1 MQSATCGDD
10 RLIVASTAHVSY
22 AEGQWTDSAGLY
34 EQVTMGRVSEFQI
47 KPDGSSV
54 LLSESTLDFCSDV
67 GSVST
72 SADCSVV
79 AVMCKSVIPNHGPAD
94 ARTGPGTW
102 GPGAADRYTLGDDHP
117 LNNGKFAATEK
128 IDHLELHRGTGTHFW
143 GDENPGLKDR
153 NATMWLLEWSSR
165 GGAAGQTRLAP
176 DKAVL
181 VNHAIGGWS
190 YGQSEAIISDDATR
204 YQIGLKVAIGGHEG
218 AISFTLA
225 RSNWLRCC
233 NGWTGFGEGHVH
245 SNRLVYNTALDAWGK
260 IGWTDGSRGEKGD
273 GSDHGSKIGGW
284 GTFIGTVPPGN
295 GANMQIDT
303 TAGGGFGGPQAILS
317 REANGYVA
325 VAVGPDP
332 THTTIPFGANYTQQA
347 EGAKARNE
355 AFNPFDRLTVGI
367 TKWPSTLNNCTR
379 GAPTANEAAAGMVD
393 CEMKYIPSAYLLGN
407 TRRRDNHIPAMG
419 DGRNIVYIGEKLGKP
434 AMQHIGPNGKEGE
447 RFLLGYATGLSYP
460 NIPENFYL
468 AEVDANGR
476 VYGEPHE
483 VPGDTAWGE
492 EDVWVQLPK
501 SGCVAW
507 PFTWKDTSQTGGAA
521 AGTQGYGDLRNVD
534 TTKYED
540 IGAIGNTFGLSN
552 TIRITTVC
560 PSNPTSPNP
569 AQPCTGN
576 CQYSCP
582 AGSAGPNCEYTDV
595 GTCSGRGT
603 AMDNGEC
610 MCQPGD
616 EFDYRSFQ
624 HKQSA
629 DECQQMCE
637 CTGSGLNS
645 RAHDTWTC
653 DNEDKCTRFE
663 WHDDTLVCE
672 LYTKTDY
679 LGKQC
684 QYSRHQTCNGRGA
697 VDDEGFCTCDDG
709 FGGEVCSC
717 SKSATCKGATVIRGR
732 GANTYTVHYL
742 EIEQPSG
749 AIEPIGTS
757 QPMSKKDINYEL
769 RLRHGEHLVKVQQIQ
784 YPINHKN
791 FFDNLGFSWSFTTS
805 HGRTMSLQGW
815 FGWTDY
821 RAQARVKPDDGYMC
835 EGDTGSCAA
844 APINTFTAPAGC
856 EIYSFEVGPSGNQ
869 KLTNAPT
876 RPIGG
881 DAEVCHADKH
891 CNGNGVALGNT
902 ADGCQCM
909 CNDGYGADDCSC
921 DKSPACLGATVIRAR
936 ASNVPVP
943 VYVEIEHPDGKLKQY
958 GDASFRGQTNEEFR
972 LLPDECLVSAALT
985 QFPANHEPTKDHEW
999 YTWKFVTS
1007 KEREFGFKGWWS
1019 FTDGQCTGGTC
1030 ESVEVSTFTASVG
1043 ESIHALEFD
1052 LNNVLSGVITY
1063 PCGGKIPTTPT
1074 TAPPP
1079 PWVGEEDMYYQKSGV
1094 GTWGGT
1100 CTCPSGEVYYV
1111 GDNNDYCGSLACNG
1125 GVAGTCDQS
1134 LPQSGWLMA
1143 VDCGAPRPTSSS
1155 TTVLTTT
1162 QKPIATP
1169 KPTTTTEGQPC
1180 KSGSPGDPS
1189 KCKCGFD
1196 SVVDTAPGCTLTVCK
1211 VCPGCKE
1218 ESSQLSSELDDE
1230 RAKAAELQRAVDSLK
1245 QQVLAAQSCKA

>member
-1 MQSATCGDD
+1 MLAGELGLTLAWRVRCVAACQQLANRAAESVRRWCERETEAVSVVLAHAGDTRLVLGSLLRCQALVERVAKRKFRKADRRTAALLANWAAVFTHPSGTAFSDATVMEMEDD
-10 RLIVASTAHVSY
+10 Y
-22 AEGQWTDSAGLY
+22 TDAGL
-34 EQVTMGRVSEFQI
+34 
-47 KPDGSSV
+47 
-54 LLSESTLDFCSDV
+54 
-67 GSVST
+67 
-72 SADCSVV
+72 
-79 AVMCKSVIPNHGPAD
+79 IPRLMDEHAEALGPA
-94 ARTGPGTW
+94 
-102 GPGAADRYTLGDDHP
+102 
-117 LNNGKFAATEK
+117 FAAACGEA
-128 IDHLELHRGTGTHFW
+128 
-143 GDENPGLKDR
+143 PV
-153 NATMWLLEWSSR
+153 
-165 GGAAGQTRLAP
+165 GGRLA
-176 DKAVL
+176 
-181 VNHAIGGWS
+181 W
-190 YGQSEAIISDDATR
+190 E
-204 YQIGLKVAIGGHEG
+204 
-218 AISFTLA
+218 
-225 RSNWLRCC
+225 
-233 NGWTGFGEGHVH
+233 
-245 SNRLVYNTALDAWGK
+245 
-260 IGWTDGSRGEKGD
+260 
-273 GSDHGSKIGGW
+273 
-284 GTFIGTVPPGN
+284 
-295 GANMQIDT
+295 
-303 TAGGGFGGPQAILS
+303 
-317 REANGYVA
+317 
-325 VAVGPDP
+325 VG
-332 THTTIPFGANYTQQA
+332 
-347 EGAKARNE
+347 
-355 AFNPFDRLTVGI
+355 
-367 TKWPSTLNNCTR
+367 
-379 GAPTANEAAAGMVD
+379 
-393 CEMKYIPSAYLLGN
+393 
-407 TRRRDNHIPAMG
+407 
-419 DGRNIVYIGEKLGKP
+419 
-434 AMQHIGPNGKEGE
+434 
-447 RFLLGYATGLSYP
+447 
-460 NIPENFYL
+460 
-468 AEVDANGR
+468 
-476 VYGEPHE
+476 
-483 VPGDTAWGE
+483 
-492 EDVWVQLPK
+492 LPK
-501 SGCVAW
+501 SFYHDREAKLAVGFPEWDVRRGRFHLDYSRQDPW
-507 PFTWKDTSQTGGAA
+507 LELF
-521 AGTQGYGDLRNVD
+521 AGRRKVFAGRIQVGLEWDGIEQHPCGDWSEV
-534 TTKYED
+534 
-540 IGAIGNTFGLSN
+540 
-552 TIRITTVC
+552 
-560 PSNPTSPNP
+560 
-569 AQPCTGN
+569 
-576 CQYSCP
+576 
-582 AGSAGPNCEYTDV
+582 CEY
-595 GTCSGRGT
+595 S
-603 AMDNGEC
+603 
-610 MCQPGD
+610 
-616 EFDYRSFQ
+616 
-624 HKQSA
+624 
-629 DECQQMCE
+629 
-637 CTGSGLNS
+637 
-645 RAHDTWTC
+645 
-653 DNEDKCTRFE
+653 
-663 WHDDTLVCE
+663 DD
-672 LYTKTDY
+672 D
-679 LGKQC
+679 
-684 QYSRHQTCNGRGA
+684 
-697 VDDEGFCTCDDG
+697 
-709 FGGEVCSC
+709 
-717 SKSATCKGATVIRGR
+717 
-732 GANTYTVHYL
+732 VHYL